1 MKKKVPEPTARQL
14 KAEYIE
20 KMKELGKISADS
32 ATSPV
37 VEEALP
43 VKVQGRLL
51 LLGPDLDR
59 CVKEY
64 VESTRKIGGVVNT
77 NLVMAGAEVL

>member
-1 MKKKVPEPTARQL
+1 MKT
-14 KAEYIE
+14 EYIE

-32 ATSPV
+32 AASPV
-37 VEEALP
+37 VVEALP
-43 VKVQGRLL
+43 VKVRGRPL

-77 NLVMAGAEVL
+77 NLVMAGAEGIVAARD